1 MEHSMSEVMSS
12 VNPCGNAYVI
22 DLFLFRGNFI
32 VIVCTKLRRRPL

>member
-1 MEHSMSEVMSS
+1 MSEVMSS
-12 VNPCGNAYVI
+12 VNPCGNAYVCVI